1 MDQYEMKLTDVD
13 RRRLGSLL
21 SCEEAAAYGSLH
33 SRAELE
39 ARLEEADAIP
49 VADTPPTLVTMN
61 STVLL
66 ADVRTG
72 ERSTCTLVYPE
83 DRDLVPRSVG
93 VFQSGQC
100 LLGRSVGDI
109 VEMPDQA
116 KSTRFKI
123 ESVIYQPETAG
134 ASHL

>member
-1 MDQYEMKLTDVD
+1 M
-13 RRRLGSLL
+13 
-21 SCEEAAAYGSLH
+21 
-33 SRAELE
+33 E

-72 ERSTCTLVYPE
+72 ERCKYTLVYPA

-93 VFQSGQC
+93 ILQSGQC

-109 VEMPDQA
+109 VEMNDQA
-116 KSTRFKI
+116 KAKRFKI
-123 ESVIYQPETAG
+123 ESIIYQPESAG